1 MRMRINS
8 LQIEN
13 VKRVKALRME
23 PSPQGLTV
31 IGGKNA
37 QGKTSVLDAIAW
49 ALGGSKRQPSNPQ
62 TEGSLN
68 PPSIDIILDNG
79 IRVQRKGKN
88 STLTVIDPSGG
99 RAGQALLDE
108 FVGQFAL
115 DLPRFL
121 QASAKEKATAL
132 LDTLGIGAKLAQ
144 METNEK
150 RLYDERTAVGR
161 IADSKAKHAQE
172 LPEYPDAPEEP
183 VSMSELLKQ
192 QQDILAKN
200 ASNLAMRREIKGL
213 EAEEARL
220 RDRIAEL
227 QKQIDQAIESMEA
240 VLNKLAT
247 ARKTETELQ
256 DESTVEIELRLANIE
271 AVNAQVASNQ
281 AKAAAA
287 DEAAEYQA
295 QYDALTSSI
304 DDLRTARLALL
315 DGAKLPLDG
324 LGVEEG
330 ELTYHGQKWD
340 CMSGSEQLKVAV
352 AIAKAIKPECGFV
365 LMDKLEQMDLDTL
378 KEFGAWLES
387 QDLQVIATRVS
398 TGEEC
403 TIVIEDGLPKGKSYA
418 DVVTGIETDTENKW
432 KEF

>member
-1 MRMRINS
+1 MRINS

-13 VKRVKALRME
+13 VKRVKALRLE

-68 PPSIDIILDNG
+68 PPSIDIVLDNG

-88 STLTVIDPSGG
+88 STLTVIDPSGC

-144 METNEK
+144 MDKDEK

-161 IADSKAKHAQE
+161 IADSKAKHAAE

-200 ASNLAMRREIKGL
+200 AANQALRREVKEL
-213 EAEEARL
+213 EAEESRL

-240 VLNKLAT
+240 VLNKLDT

-315 DGAKLPLDG
+315 EGAHLPLEG
-324 LGVEEG
+324 LGVEEN
-330 ELTYHGQKWD
+330 ELTYKGQKWD
-340 CMSGSEQLKVAV
+340 CMSGSERLKVAV
-352 AIAKAIKPECGFV
+352 AIAKAIKPQCGFV
-365 LMDKLEQMDLDTL
+365 LIDKLEQMDLDTL
-378 KEFGAWLES
+378 AEFGVWLEAEG
-387 QDLQVIATRVS
+387 LQVIATRVS

>member
-1 MRMRINS
+1 MRINS